1 MLGET
6 NLLLAPKEQQPRK
19 LSGKRTN
26 KKHNTL
32 ERDQKSAEGAKLSG
46 KNTDGVLKSDMQEKY
61 ITINNLKIS
70 EKLLKFINDE
80 LLKDTEISAENFWGG
95 FDKAV
100 HELAHKN
107 KELLKIR
114 NDLQKK
120 IDEWHLKNK
129 GNEINLN
136 QYKKFLLE
144 IGYLK
149 EIGPDFKIETN
160 NIDEEIAK
168 IAGPQLVVP
177 IMNARYALNAAN
189 ARWMSL
195 YDSLYG
201 TDAIEPSDDSA
212 SQRYDP
218 LRGEMVIKFGREFLD
233 KHFPLENISWAN
245 ITKFIVQDKSLV
257 LYRNDKVSKLK
268 NEEQYI
274 GHRGETDSPS
284 AIILKNNNLHLEI
297 LKDLK
302 AFSAQ
307 QDPLGISDIII
318 ESAISTI
325 CDNEDSVAAV
335 DSEDKIVCYRNWL
348 GLMKGDLKNQFK
360 KNGKVFERKLNTDR
374 GYISKDG
381 KDLSLHGRSLL
392 LIRNVGHLMTNSS
405 ILLKD
410 GSEIPEGIM
419 DAFITTAAALHDL
432 KKKKNSRTGSIYI
445 VKPKM
450 HGPDET
456 AFTDLIFTKVE
467 EVLKLEKFTCKIGIM
482 DEERRTS
489 VNLKECI
496 RTLKNRVFFINTGFL
511 DRTGDEM
518 HTSMEAGPMIKKGD
532 MKLSKWITAYEN
544 NNVDIGLQC
553 GFSGKAQIG
562 KGMWA
567 MPDKMKDM
575 LEQKT
580 GHLKAGAN
588 CAWVPS
594 PTAAA
599 LHALHYHEINIF
611 KKQMEIFKREP
622 AKLDDL
628 LTIPV
633 ANRPNWSVTEISA
646 EISNSAQTLLGYV
659 VRWIDQGIGCSK
671 VPDINNVGLME
682 DRATLRISS
691 QHITN
696 WIHHGI
702 TTKIQ
707 VMEIMRE
714 MAKIVDDQNKNDS
727 NYKKMSDDFENSI
740 AFQTACDLIFKG
752 KEQPSGYTEPLLHL
766 NRIKKKSIQ
775 N

>member
-1 MLGET
+1 MS
-6 NLLLAPKEQQPRK
+6 AMKEQYK
-19 LSGKRTN
+19 KIHNLSVSN
-26 KKHNTL
+26 
-32 ERDQKSAEGAKLSG
+32 
-46 KNTDGVLKSDMQEKY
+46 
-61 ITINNLKIS
+61 
-70 EKLLKFINDE
+70 KLLSFINEE
-80 LLKDTEISAENFWGG
+80 LLKDTNISSEKFWEG
-95 FDKAV
+95 FDRVV
-100 HELAHKN
+100 HELAPKN
-107 KELLKIR
+107 KDLLKIR
-114 NDLQKK
+114 EDLQKK
-120 IDEWHLKNK
+120 IDDWHIGNK
-129 GNEINLN
+129 GNEINLEE
-136 QYKKFLLE
+136 YKKFLKK

-149 EIGPDFKIETN
+149 EVGPDFKIETDN
-160 NIDEEIAK
+160 VDEEITS

-177 IMNARYALNAAN
+177 IMNERYALNAAN

-201 TDAIEPSDDSA
+201 TDVIEQSEDSA

-218 LRGEMVIKFGREFLD
+218 LRGEMVIKYGRDFL
-233 KHFPLENISWAN
+233 KRHFPLEGLEWQN
-245 ITKFIVQDKSLV
+245 ITGFKINDGSLIVLKDELEAS
-257 LYRNDKVSKLK
+257 LK
-268 NEEQYI
+268 NKDKFI
-274 GHRGETDSPS
+274 GHRGEANDPS
-284 AIILKNNNLHLEI
+284 AIILKNNNLHIEI
-297 LKDLK
+297 IIDPN

-307 QDPLGISDIII
+307 QDSAKISDIIV
-318 ESAISTI
+318 EAAVSTI

-335 DSEDKIVCYRNWL
+335 DADDKVICYRNWL
-348 GLMKGDLKNQFK
+348 GLMKGNLKSIFE
-360 KNGKVFERKLNTDR
+360 KNGKTYERKLNPDR
-374 GYISKDG
+374 SYISKDG
-381 KDLSLHGRSLL
+381 KGLKLHGRSLL
-392 LIRNVGHLMTNSS
+392 LVRNVGHLMTNPAVT
-405 ILLKD
+405 LKD

-419 DAFITTAAALHDL
+419 DAFITSAACLHDM
-432 KKKKNSRTGSIYI
+432 KKRSNSRSGSIYI

-456 AFTDLIFTKVE
+456 SFTNLIFTKVE
-467 EVLKLEKFTCKIGIM
+467 EVLGLEKYTCKIGIM

-489 VNLKECI
+489 SNLKECI

-511 DRTGDEM
+511 DRTGDEI

-532 MKLSKWITAYEN
+532 IKSSKWIGAYEN

-567 MPDKMKDM
+567 MPDKMKEM
-575 LEQKT
+575 MEQKT

-599 LHALHYHEINIF
+599 LHAIHYHEIDIF
-611 KKQMEIFKREP
+611 KKQKELQNREL

-633 ANRPNWSVTEISA
+633 ADKPNWSVEEINS

-659 VRWIDQGIGCSK
+659 VRWIDQGVGCSK

-691 QHITN
+691 QHIAN

-702 TTKIQ
+702 CSKKQ
-707 VMEIMRE
+707 VLEIMKK
-714 MAKIVDDQNKNDS
+714 MAKVVDDQNKDDDA
-727 NYKKMSDDFENSI
+727 YKRSGRLGYENMSPNFDRSI
-740 AFQTACDLIFKG
+740 AFKAACELVFHGRI
-752 KEQPSGYTEPLLHL
+752 QPSGYTEPLLHL
-766 NRIKKKSIQ
+766 NRLIKK

>member
-1 MLGET
+1 MTNTYKNIGNLKVSEILADFVNKELLEGT
-6 NLLLAPKEQQPRK
+6 NLKP
-19 LSGKRTN
+19 
-26 KKHNTL
+26 
-32 ERDQKSAEGAKLSG
+32 
-46 KNTDGVLKSDMQEKY
+46 EK
-61 ITINNLKIS
+61 
-70 EKLLKFINDE
+70 
-80 LLKDTEISAENFWGG
+80 FWEG
-95 FDKAV
+95 FDKV
-100 HELAHKN
+100 IHELAPKN
-107 KELLKIR
+107 KELINIREDIQNKI
-114 NDLQKK
+114 ND
-120 IDEWHLKNK
+120 WHKANK
-129 GNEINLN
+129 GNEINLEN
-136 QYKKFLLE
+136 YKKFLKD

-149 EIGPDFKIETN
+149 EEGPDFKIETKN
-160 NIDEEIAK
+160 VDKEITSV
-168 IAGPQLVVP
+168 AGPQLVVP

-201 TDAIEPSDDSA
+201 TDVIEESEDST

-218 LRGEMVIKFGREFLD
+218 ERGELVIKYGREFLD
-233 KHFPLENISWAN
+233 KYFPLNDFSWKK
-245 ITKFIVQDKSLV
+245 ITGTAIQDGELKVLKGIDVTTLKETNKF
-257 LYRNDKVSKLK
+257 
-268 NEEQYI
+268 I
-274 GHRGETDSPS
+274 GHRGEADNPS
-284 AIILKNNNLHLEI
+284 AIILKNNNLHIEI
-297 LKDLK
+297 LKNPR

-307 QDPLGISDIII
+307 QDHAGISDIIL

-335 DSEDKIVCYRNWL
+335 DAEDKVLCYRNWL
-348 GLMKGDLKNQFK
+348 GLMKGDLVSRFEKE
-360 KNGKVFERKLNTDR
+360 GKTLERKLNPNR
-374 GYISKDG
+374 SYISKDG
-381 KDLSLHGRSLL
+381 KGLKLHGRSLL
-392 LIRNVGHLMTNSS
+392 LVRNVGHLMTNPS

-410 GSEIPEGIM
+410 GSEIPEGLM
-419 DAFITTAAALHDL
+419 DAFITTAAALHDF
-432 KKKKNSRTGSIYI
+432 KRKGNSRTGSIYI

-456 AFTDLIFTKVE
+456 AFTDEIFTKVE
-467 EVLKLEKFTCKIGIM
+467 EVLGLEKYTCKIGIM

-489 VNLKECI
+489 SNLKECI
-496 RTLKNRVFFINTGFL
+496 RSLKNRVFFINTGFL

-532 MKLSKWITAYEN
+532 MKSSKWIQAYEN
-544 NNVDIGLQC
+544 NNVDIGLSC

-599 LHALHYHEINIF
+599 IHALHYHEIDIF
-611 KKQMEIFKREP
+611 NVQKELTKRQK

-633 ANRPNWSVTEISA
+633 ADRPNWSVDEINQ

-659 VRWIDQGIGCSK
+659 VRWVDQGVGCSK
-671 VPDINNVGLME
+671 VPDINNIGLME

-691 QHITN
+691 QHIAN
-696 WIHHGI
+696 WIHHGV

-707 VMEIMRE
+707 VTEIMKE
-714 MAKIVDDQNKNDS
+714 MAKVVDEQNKNDPK
-727 NYKKMSDDFENSI
+727 YIKMSENFDNSI
-740 AFQTACDLIFKG
+740 AFKTACDLIFKG
-752 KEQPSGYTEPLLHL
+752 TKQPSGYTEPLLHQNRLEIKSNL
-766 NRIKKKSIQ
+766 N
-775 N
+775 